1 MQKEEEKA
9 DSFQSLR
16 VIPLPLFPR
25 PPPSSKV
32 TARKG
37 KRDRA
42 GSDPDSNEFAN
53 NSYVMNCLK
62 SWLLSHSFQM
72 NN

>member
-16 VIPLPLFPR
+16 VIPLALFPR

-42 GSDPDSNEFAN
+42 GSDPDSKEFAN
-53 NSYVMNCLK
+53 SSYVMHYMAVWCQYLI
-62 SWLLSHSFQM
+62 SGA
-72 NN
+72 